1 VSSSISLQ
9 PQAQIVLADVSR
21 PDRLSSA
28 EIASIVQAA
37 GLQGGVVVAHVM
49 HANYDFPAVRKN
61 RYVILPIDFEE
72 AWKVGVFTSGL
83 CTAC

>member
-1 VSSSISLQ
+1 MPTSRTFLTHRSV
-9 PQAQIVLADVSR
+9 DVSR

-37 GLQGGVVVAHVM
+37 GLQGMQHRIGFDL
-49 HANYDFPAVRKN
+49 YFTLFLAVRKN

-72 AWKVGVFTSGL
+72 AWKVRCL
-83 CTAC
+83 ACSLHR